1 MNDGQN
7 YATPVSRREPPGH
20 AWAKISNVIKVLIA
34 YREGWTAAAQD
45 PMERSLFSYI
55 WRHSRPE
62 QVVILGLVVLAQ
74 IFYFMSLT
82 VPKDVINNGIQGNAF
97 KNSPTIPFLVWELD
111 LSAFLPG
118 KVIRFFD
125 GFQVDQLQYLV
136 VMSFVFLGAVVI
148 NGQFKRSIN
157 TQKGRMGERMLRRLR
172 YELYDRI
179 LRFPPAHFRKV
190 KQAELATMI
199 KDEVEP
205 LGGFIGDAFVQ
216 PMFLGGQALTAI
228 IFIMLQNWL
237 LGIIVIVLLGVQMA
251 IIPRLRKPVLVL
263 GRQRQLSA
271 RQLAGRIAETADGVH
286 EIHIHGAANYERA
299 DISERLGKI
308 FKIRFDLYQKKFIA
322 KFWNNILSQAT
333 PFAIYLVGGYFAITG
348 QMDVGAV
355 VGVLLA
361 YKDLPSPIKE
371 LIDWDQQ
378 RQDVQI
384 KYEQVIDQFQPE
396 GMMPP
401 ELQAIPDGPPPPLG
415 KELALAGVVVSE
427 DGRVKQLDGV
437 SLTLPTATRVAVIGG
452 SGSGKD
458 VLGQV
463 LARQTTPASGSIR
476 IDGKDFFQLP
486 EYVLGARVAYVG
498 QDTYLF
504 PISVRDNLLFG
515 LKLRPVAPATYDDAT
530 RTLRTAFWK
539 ESERAGNPPL
549 DPNAD
554 WVDYELAGATGPAD
568 LLPCIVK
575 VLKQVELDED
585 IYSLGLRGTVDA
597 NARPDLAEKILK
609 ARHTLHGRL
618 KDAAYAGLVEPFDED
633 HYNKNLSV
641 AENLLFGTP
650 LGKQFDGDNLAAD
663 PYVMS
668 VLKQTGLDLDMQRM
682 GLSIAETMVELF
694 SGLSPDNPLFE
705 QYSFISADELPNVR
719 LLLQRLGGKGIEAVP
734 DADRMRLMTLPFRY
748 IEARHR
754 LGLIDA
760 EMEGRI
766 LAARRAFADGLPAS
780 LRDAVEFYD
789 FERYNSAATLQ
800 DNILFGRLVYGQ
812 AQAAER
818 IGGLIAEVLDELHLR
833 DSVIEVGLE
842 YNVGV
847 GGKRL
852 PASQRQ
858 KLGIARALIKR
869 PQLLV
874 VNEAVAMFDGRTQ
887 DRIRDNILAAAT
899 EDGRGVFWIA
909 NRPNQ
914 SEPFEQIVVMQG
926 GRVAAQGA
934 PSDLAAKG
942 GLYAELMASA

>member
-1 MNDGQN
+1 MQRN
-7 YATPVSRREPPGH
+7 
-20 AWAKISNVIKVLIA
+20 
-34 YREGWTAAAQD
+34 
-45 PMERSLFSYI
+45 LFTYI

-74 IFYFMSLT
+74 VFYFMSLT

-97 KNSPTIPFLVWELD
+97 KDSKTIPFLVFELD
-111 LSAFLPG
+111 LSAILPG
-118 KVIRFFD
+118 RIIRIFD
-125 GFQVDQLQYLV
+125 GFQVDQLGYLV
-136 VMSFVFLGAVVI
+136 TMSFVFLGAVIV
-148 NGQFKRSIN
+148 NGLFKKTIN

-172 YELYDRI
+172 YELYERI

-228 IFIMLQNWL
+228 LFIMLQNWL
-237 LGIIVIVLLGVQMA
+237 LGIIVVVLLAVQMA
-251 IIPRLRKPVLVL
+251 IVPRLRRPVLIL
-263 GRQRQLSA
+263 GRQRQITA

-286 EIHIHGAANYERA
+286 EIHIHGAVNYERA

-308 FKIRFDLYQKKFIA
+308 FKIRFDLYQKKFVA

-371 LIDWDQQ
+371 LLDWDQQ

-401 ELQAIPDGPPPPLG
+401 ELQVIPDGPPPPLG
-415 KELALAGVVVSE
+415 RELALAGVTVSE
-427 DGRVKQLDGV
+427 DGRVKQLDSV
-437 SLTLPTATRVAVIGG
+437 SMVLPTCSKLAVIGG
-452 SGSGKD
+452 SSSGKD

-463 LARQTTPASGSIR
+463 LARVTMPTAGSIK
-476 IDGKDFFQLP
+476 IDGNDFFQLP
-486 EYVLGARVAYVG
+486 EYVLGARTSYIG
-498 QDTYLF
+498 QETYLF
-504 PISVRDNLLFG
+504 PVSVRDNLLFG
-515 LKLRPVAPATYDDAT
+515 LKIRPVAPAKYDD
-530 RTLRTAFWK
+530 RTKAEREQFWK
-539 ESERAGNPPL
+539 EAERAGNPAL
-549 DPNAD
+549 DPTAD
-554 WVDYELAGATGPAD
+554 WIDYELAGATGPAD
-568 LLPCIVK
+568 LLPRIVE

-585 IYSLGLRGTVDA
+585 IYGLGLRGTVDA
-597 NARPDLAEKILK
+597 ALRPDLAERILK
-609 ARHTLHGRL
+609 ARHELHGRL
-618 KDAAYAGLVEPFDED
+618 QDPTYAGLVETFDAD
-633 HYNKNLSV
+633 RYNRNLSV
-641 AENLLFGTP
+641 AENILFGTP
-650 LGKQFDGDNLAAD
+650 LGKDFAGDNIAVD
-663 PYVMS
+663 PYMQS
-668 VLKQTGLDLDMQRM
+668 VLRSNGIDLDLQRM
-682 GLSIAETMVELF
+682 GLTIAETMVELF

-719 LLLQRLGGKGIEAVP
+719 LLLQRLGGKGIDAVP
-734 DADRMRLMTLPFRY
+734 EADKPRLMTLPFRY

-760 EMEGRI
+760 AMEERL
-766 LAARRAFADGLPAS
+766 LAARHAFSAGLPEP
-780 LRDAVEFYD
+780 LRGAVEFYD
-789 FERYNSAATLQ
+789 FQRYNSAATLQ

-812 AQAAER
+812 AQGEQR
-818 IGGLIAEVLDELHLR
+818 IGTLISEVLNELGLHN
-833 DSVIEVGLE
+833 SVIEVGLE

-852 PASQRQ
+852 TATQRQ

-874 VNEAVAMFDGRTQ
+874 VNEAVAAFDGRTQ
-887 DRIRDNILAAAT
+887 DRIRDNILATAKQG
-899 EDGRGVFWIA
+899 DRGVVWIA
-909 NRPNQ
+909 NRPSQ
-914 SEPFEQIVVMQG
+914 AEPFEKIVVMQG
-926 GRVAAQGA
+926 GRIAAQGA

-942 GLYAELMASA
+942 GLYAELMAS

>member
-1 MNDGQN
+1 
-7 YATPVSRREPPGH
+7 
-20 AWAKISNVIKVLIA
+20 
-34 YREGWTAAAQD
+34 
-45 PMERSLFSYI
+45 MERSLFSYI

-62 QVVILGLVVLAQ
+62 QIVILGLVVLAQ

-118 KVIRFFD
+118 TVIRFFD
-125 GFQVDQLQYLV
+125 GFQVNQLQYLV

-251 IIPRLRKPVLVL
+251 IIPRLRRPVLAL

-286 EIHIHGAANYERA
+286 EIHVHGASNYERA
-299 DISERLGKI
+299 DIAERLGTI

-401 ELQAIPDGPPPPLG
+401 ELQAIPDGPPPLLG
-415 KELALAGVVVSE
+415 GEMALTGIVVSE
-427 DGRVKQLDGV
+427 DGRVKQLDSV
-437 SLTLPTATRVAVIGG
+437 TMTLPTSVCTAVIGG
-452 SGSGKD
+452 AGSGKD
-458 VLGQV
+458 VLGQM
-463 LARQTTPASGSIR
+463 LARQILPASGSIK

-486 EYVLGARVAYVG
+486 EYVLGARISYVG

-515 LKLRPVAPATYDDAT
+515 LKLRPVAPATYDEAA
-530 RTLRTAFWK
+530 RVVREAFWK
-539 ESERAGNPPL
+539 ESERAGNPAL

-575 VLKQVELDED
+575 ILKQVELDED
-585 IYSLGLRGTVDA
+585 IYSLGLLGTVDA
-597 NARPDLAEKILK
+597 NARPDLAEKILR
-609 ARHTLHGRL
+609 ARHTLLERL
-618 KDAAYAGLVEPFDED
+618 KDGTYAGLVESFDKD

-641 AENLLFGTP
+641 ARNLLFGTP
-650 LGKQFDGDNLAAD
+650 LGKQFDGDNLAVD

-668 VLKQTGLDLDMQRM
+668 VLQQTGLDLDMQRM

-734 DADRMRLMTLPFRY
+734 EADRARLMTLPFRY

-760 EMEGRI
+760 DMEARI
-766 LAARRAFADGLPAS
+766 LAARRAFADGLPAN

-789 FERYNSAATLQ
+789 FGRYNSAATLQ

-818 IGGLIAEVLDELHLR
+818 IGTLIATVLDELELR
-833 DSVIEVGLE
+833 DAVIEVGLD

-852 PASQRQ
+852 PSTQRQ

-887 DRIRDNILAAAT
+887 DRIRDNILAGAA
-899 EDGRGVFWIA
+899 ESGRGVVWIA

-914 SEPFEQIVVMQG
+914 AEPFQQVFVMQG
-926 GRVAAQGA
+926 GRIVAQGA

-942 GLYAELMASA
+942 GLYTELMASA

>member
-1 MNDGQN
+1 MQRN
-7 YATPVSRREPPGH
+7 
-20 AWAKISNVIKVLIA
+20 
-34 YREGWTAAAQD
+34 
-45 PMERSLFSYI
+45 LFTYI

-62 QVVILGLVVLAQ
+62 QIVILSLVVLAQ

-82 VPKDVINNGIQGNAF
+82 VPKSVINNGIQGNAF
-97 KNSPTIPFLVWELD
+97 KDSRTIPFLVWELD
-111 LSAFLPG
+111 LSAILPG
-118 KVIRFFD
+118 KIIRIFD
-125 GFQVDQLQYLV
+125 GFQVDQLGYLV
-136 VMSFVFLGAVVI
+136 TMSFVFLGAVVV
-148 NGQFKRSIN
+148 NGLFKKTIN

-179 LRFPPAHFRKV
+179 LRFPAAHFRKV

-228 IFIMLQNWL
+228 IFIMMQNWL
-237 LGIIVIVLLGVQMA
+237 LGIIVIVLLAVQMA
-251 IIPRLRKPVLVL
+251 IIPRLRRPVLVL
-263 GRQRQLSA
+263 GRQRQISA

-299 DISERLGKI
+299 DISERLGRI
-308 FKIRFDLYQKKFIA
+308 FKIRFDLYQKKFVA

-396 GMMPP
+396 GR
-401 ELQAIPDGPPPPLG
+401 IPDGPPPPLG
-415 KELALAGVVVSE
+415 RELALAAVTVSE
-427 DGRVKQLDGV
+427 DGRVKQLDNV
-437 SLTLPTATRVAVIGG
+437 SMVLPTCSKLAVIGG
-452 SGSGKD
+452 SSSGKD

-463 LARQTTPASGSIR
+463 LARLTLPSGGSIKL
-476 IDGKDFFQLP
+476 DGNDFFQLP
-486 EYVLGARVAYVG
+486 EYVLGARTSYVG
-498 QDTYLF
+498 QETYLF
-504 PISVRDNLLFG
+504 PLSVRDNLLFG
-515 LKLRPVAPATYDDAT
+515 LKIRPVTPAKYDDAT
-530 RTLRTAFWK
+530 RAERELFWK
-539 ESERAGNPPL
+539 EAERAGNPAL
-549 DPNAD
+549 DPTAD
-554 WVDYELAGATGPAD
+554 WIDYELAGATGPAD
-568 LLPCIVK
+568 LLPRIVE
-575 VLKQVELDED
+575 VLKNVELDED
-585 IYSLGLRGTVDA
+585 IYSLGLRGTVDPA
-597 NARPDLAEKILK
+597 LRPDLAERILK
-609 ARHTLHGRL
+609 ARHELHGRL
-618 KDAAYAGLVEPFDED
+618 QDASYAGLVETFNADR
-633 HYNKNLSV
+633 YNRNLSV
-641 AENLLFGTP
+641 AENILFGTP
-650 LGKQFDGDNLAAD
+650 LGKDFSGDNIAVD
-663 PYVMS
+663 PYMQS
-668 VLKQTGLDLDMQRM
+668 VLKATGIDKDLQRM
-682 GLSIAETMVELF
+682 GLTIAETMVELF

-719 LLLQRLGGKGIEAVP
+719 LLLQRLGGKGIDAVP
-734 DADRMRLMTLPFRY
+734 EADRPRLMTLPFRY

-760 EMEGRI
+760 AMEERL
-766 LAARRAFADGLPAS
+766 LAARHAFAAGLPAP
-780 LRDAVEFYD
+780 LRGAVEFYD
-789 FERYNSAATLQ
+789 FQRYNSAATLQ

-812 AQAAER
+812 AQGEQR
-818 IGGLIAEVLDELHLR
+818 IGTLISDVLSQLGLHN
-833 DSVIEVGLE
+833 SVIEVGLE

-852 PASQRQ
+852 TATQRQ

-874 VNEAVAMFDGRTQ
+874 VNEAVASFDGRTQ
-887 DRIRDNILAAAT
+887 DRIRDNILATAKK
-899 EDGRGVFWIA
+899 DDRGVVWIA
-909 NRPNQ
+909 NRPAQ
-914 SEPFEQIVVMQG
+914 AEPFEQIVVMQG
-926 GRVAAQGA
+926 GRIAAQGK

-942 GLYAELMASA
+942 GLYAELMAS

>member
-1 MNDGQN
+1 MQRN
-7 YATPVSRREPPGH
+7 
-20 AWAKISNVIKVLIA
+20 
-34 YREGWTAAAQD
+34 
-45 PMERSLFSYI
+45 LFTYI

-62 QVVILGLVVLAQ
+62 QLVILALVVLAQ
-74 IFYFMSLT
+74 LFYFLSLT

-97 KNSPTIPFLVWELD
+97 KNHTTIPFLVWEFD
-111 LSAFLPG
+111 LRAFLPG
-118 KVIRFFD
+118 KVIRVFD

-136 VMSFVFLGAVVI
+136 VMSFVFLGAVIV
-148 NGQFKRSIN
+148 NGQFKKTIN

-190 KQAELATMI
+190 KQAELATMV

-205 LGGFIGDAFVQ
+205 LGGFIGDAFVA

-228 IFIMLQNWL
+228 IFIMMQNWL
-237 LGIIVIVLLGVQMA
+237 LGIVVIVLLGVQMV

-263 GRQRQLSA
+263 GRARQLSA
-271 RQLAGRIAETADGVH
+271 RLLAGRIAETADGVN

-299 DISERLGKI
+299 DISERLGAI
-308 FKIRFDLYQKKFIA
+308 FKIRFDLYQKKFVA
-322 KFWNNILSQAT
+322 KFWNNFLSQAT
-333 PFAIYLVGGYFAITG
+333 PFAIYLIGGYFAITG

-401 ELQAIPDGPPPPLG
+401 ELQAIPEGPPPPLG
-415 KELALAGVVVSE
+415 KELALAGVTFSE
-427 DGRVKQLDGV
+427 DGRVKLLDGV
-437 SLTLPTATRVAVIGG
+437 TLAIPTSTKLAVIGG

-463 LARQTTPASGSIR
+463 LARLTLPTGGSIR
-476 IDGKDFFQLP
+476 LDGQDFFQVP
-486 EYVLGARVAYVG
+486 EYVLGARTSYIG

-504 PISVRDNLLFG
+504 PLSVRENLLFG
-515 LKLRPVAPATYDDAT
+515 LKFRPVAPAAYDDAT
-530 RTLRTAFWK
+530 RPLREAFWK
-539 ESERAGNPPL
+539 ESVRAGNPPF

-554 WVDYELAGATGPAD
+554 WIDYELAGASGPAD
-568 LLPCIVK
+568 LLPRMVDA
-575 VLKQVELDED
+575 LRQVEIDED
-585 IYSLGLRGTVDA
+585 IYSLGLRGTIDA
-597 NARPDLAEKILK
+597 ALRPDLAEKILT

-618 KDAAYAGLVEPFDED
+618 QNATYAGLVEPFNADL
-633 HYNKNLSV
+633 YNKNLSV

-650 LGKQFDGDNLAAD
+650 LGKQFDGDNIAAD
-663 PYVMS
+663 PYVQS
-668 VLKQTGLDLDMQRM
+668 VLQATGLELDLQRM
-682 GLSIAETMVELF
+682 GLTIAETMVELF

-734 DADRMRLMTLPFRY
+734 EADRPRLMTLPFRY

-754 LGLIDA
+754 LGLVDGA
-760 EMEGRI
+760 VEERLLG
-766 LAARRAFADGLPAS
+766 ARHAFAAGLPAN
-780 LRDAVEFYD
+780 LRGAVEFYD
-789 FERYNSAATLQ
+789 FGRYNSAATLQ

-812 AQAAER
+812 AQADTR
-818 IGGLIAEVLDELHLR
+818 IGMLITEVLNELGLR
-833 DSVIEVGLE
+833 DSAIGVGLE

-847 GGKRL
+847 AGKRL
-852 PASQRQ
+852 PATQRQ

-869 PQLLV
+869 PQLLI
-874 VNEAVAMFDGRTQ
+874 VNEAVAVFDGRTQ
-887 DRIRDNILAAAT
+887 DRIRDNILAAA
-899 EDGRGVFWIA
+899 DGRGVVWIA
-909 NRPNQ
+909 NRPAQ
-914 SEPFEQIVVMQG
+914 AEPFEHIVVMQAG
-926 GRVAAQGA
+926 KIVAQGT
-934 PSDLAAKG
+934 PSELAARG
-942 GLYAELMASA
+942 GLYTDLMASA

>member
-1 MNDGQN
+1 
-7 YATPVSRREPPGH
+7 
-20 AWAKISNVIKVLIA
+20 
-34 YREGWTAAAQD
+34 
-45 PMERSLFSYI
+45 
-55 WRHSRPE
+55 
-62 QVVILGLVVLAQ
+62 
-74 IFYFMSLT
+74 
-82 VPKDVINNGIQGNAF
+82 
-97 KNSPTIPFLVWELD
+97 
-111 LSAFLPG
+111 
-118 KVIRFFD
+118 
-125 GFQVDQLQYLV
+125 
-136 VMSFVFLGAVVI
+136 
-148 NGQFKRSIN
+148 
-157 TQKGRMGERMLRRLR
+157 
-172 YELYDRI
+172 
-179 LRFPPAHFRKV
+179 
-190 KQAELATMI
+190 
-199 KDEVEP
+199 
-205 LGGFIGDAFVQ
+205 
-216 PMFLGGQALTAI
+216 
-228 IFIMLQNWL
+228 
-237 LGIIVIVLLGVQMA
+237 
-251 IIPRLRKPVLVL
+251 
-263 GRQRQLSA
+263 
-271 RQLAGRIAETADGVH
+271 
-286 EIHIHGAANYERA
+286 
-299 DISERLGKI
+299 
-308 FKIRFDLYQKKFIA
+308 
-322 KFWNNILSQAT
+322 
-333 PFAIYLVGGYFAITG
+333 
-348 QMDVGAV
+348 V

-415 KELALAGVVVSE
+415 NELALAGVVVTE
-427 DGRVKQLDGV
+427 DGRVKQLDSL
-437 SLTLPTATRVAVIGG
+437 SLTLPTSSRVAVIGG

-463 LARQTTPASGSIR
+463 LARQTLPASGSVR
-476 IDGKDFFQLP
+476 IDGKDFFQVP
-486 EYVLGARVAYVG
+486 EYVIGARLAYVG

-504 PISVRDNLLFG
+504 PLSVRDNLLFG
-515 LKLRPVAPATYDDAT
+515 LKLRPVAPASYDEAT
-530 RTLRTAFWK
+530 KSIREAFWK
-539 ESERAGNPPL
+539 ESVRAGNPAF

-568 LLPCIVK
+568 LLPCMVR
-575 VLKQVELDED
+575 VLKQVDLDED

-597 NARPDLAEKILK
+597 ALRPDLAEKILK
-609 ARHTLHGRL
+609 ARHTLHEHLQDGT
-618 KDAAYAGLVEPFDED
+618 YAGLVEPFNDD

-641 AENLLFGTP
+641 AENLLFGTA
-650 LGKQFDGDNLAAD
+650 LGKQFDGDNLATD

-668 VLKQTGLDLDMQRM
+668 VLQKTGLDVELQRM

-734 DADRMRLMTLPFRY
+734 EADRIRLMTLPFRY

-760 EMEGRI
+760 AMEERI
-766 LAARRAFADGLPAS
+766 LGARRAFAEGLPAN

-812 AQAAER
+812 AQAGER
-818 IGGLIAEVLDELHLR
+818 IGTLIAQVFDELGLR

-869 PQLLV
+869 PQLVV

-887 DRIRDNILAAAT
+887 DRIRDNILADAS
-899 EDGRGVFWIA
+899 ERHSGVFWIA
-909 NRPNQ
+909 NRPSQ
-914 SEPFEQIVVMQG
+914 AEPFDQIVV
-926 GRVAAQGA
+926 AQGS
-934 PSDLAAKG
+934 PSELAAKG
-942 GLYAELMASA
+942 GLYTELMASA

>member
-1 MNDGQN
+1 MQRN
-7 YATPVSRREPPGH
+7 
-20 AWAKISNVIKVLIA
+20 
-34 YREGWTAAAQD
+34 
-45 PMERSLFSYI
+45 LFTYI

-62 QVVILGLVVLAQ
+62 QVVILALVVLAQ

-82 VPKDVINNGIQGNAF
+82 VPKSVINNGIQGNAF
-97 KNSPTIPFLVWELD
+97 KNSKTIPFLVWEFD
-111 LSAFLPG
+111 LSAILPG
-118 KVIRFFD
+118 KVVRLFD

-136 VMSFVFLGAVVI
+136 VMSFVFLGAVIV
-148 NGQFKRSIN
+148 NGQFKKVIN

-179 LRFPPAHFRKV
+179 LRFPAAHFRKV

-228 IFIMLQNWL
+228 IFIVLQNWL
-237 LGIIVIVLLGVQMA
+237 LGIVVVVLLGVQMV

-263 GRQRQLSA
+263 GRQRQISA
-271 RQLAGRIAETADGVH
+271 RQLAGRIAETADGYS
-286 EIHIHGAANYERA
+286 EIHVHGAANFERA
-299 DISERLGKI
+299 DISDRLGRI
-308 FKIRFDLYQKKFIA
+308 FKIRFDLYQKKFVA

-333 PFAIYLVGGYFAITG
+333 PFAIYLIGGYFAITG

-396 GMMPP
+396 GMMPE

-415 KELALAGVVVSE
+415 RELALAGVTVSE
-427 DGRVKQLDGV
+427 DGRVKQLDSV
-437 SLTLPTATRVAVIGG
+437 SLVVPTCGRMAVIGQ
-452 SGSGKD
+452 SSSGKD

-463 LARQTTPASGSIR
+463 LARVMLPSAGSIK
-476 IDGKDFFQLP
+476 IDGNDFFRIP
-486 EYVLGARVAYVG
+486 EYVLGSRTSYIG
-498 QDTYLF
+498 QETYLF
-504 PISVRDNLLFG
+504 PLSVRDNLLFG
-515 LKLRPVAPATYDDAT
+515 LKNRPVTPATYDDAS
-530 RTLRTAFWK
+530 RALREAFWK
-539 ESERAGNPPL
+539 ESVRAGNPAL

-554 WVDYELAGATGPAD
+554 WIDYELAGATGPSD
-568 LLPCIVK
+568 LLPCMVEA
-575 VLKQVELDED
+575 LKQVELDED
-585 IYSLGLRGTVDA
+585 IYSYGLRGTIDA
-597 NARPDLAEKILK
+597 AQRPDLAEKILK
-609 ARHTLHGRL
+609 ARHAMHGRL
-618 KDAAYAGLVEPFDED
+618 QQDETYAGLVETFRGDR
-633 HYNKNLSV
+633 YNRNLSV

-650 LGKQFDGDNLAAD
+650 LGKTFDGDNIAAD
-663 PYVMS
+663 PYVES
-668 VLKQTGLDLDMQRM
+668 VLQANGLVRDLQRM
-682 GLSIAETMVELF
+682 GLAIAETMVELF
-694 SGLSPDNPLFE
+694 SDLSPDNPLFE

-734 DADRMRLMTLPFRY
+734 ESDGRRLMTLPFRY

-760 EMEGRI
+760 AMEDRL
-766 LAARRAFADGLPAS
+766 LAARRAFEEGLPAS
-780 LRDAVEFYD
+780 LREAVEFYD
-789 FERYNSAATLQ
+789 FDRYNSAATLQ

-812 AQAAER
+812 AQAEAR
-818 IGGLIAEVLDELHLR
+818 IGTLISEVLAELDLR
-833 DSVIEVGLE
+833 NSVIEVGLE

-852 PASQRQ
+852 TATQRQ

-869 PQLLV
+869 PQLLI
-874 VNEAVAMFDGRTQ
+874 VNEAVASFDGRTQ
-887 DRIRDNILAAAT
+887 DRIRDNILASAT
-899 EDGRGVFWIA
+899 MGDRGVVWIA
-909 NRPNQ
+909 NRPTQ
-914 SEPFEQIVVMQG
+914 AEPFEQIVVMQN
-926 GRVAAQGA
+926 GRIAAQGPPA
-934 PSDLAAKG
+934 DLAERG

>member
-1 MNDGQN
+1 
-7 YATPVSRREPPGH
+7 
-20 AWAKISNVIKVLIA
+20 
-34 YREGWTAAAQD
+34 
-45 PMERSLFSYI
+45 MERSLFSYI

-62 QVVILGLVVLAQ
+62 QVVILLLVFLAQ

-82 VPKDVINNGIQGNAF
+82 VPKSVINNGIQGNAF
-97 KNSPTIPFLVWELD
+97 KTSKTIPFLVWELD
-111 LSAFLPG
+111 LTAIFPG
-118 KVIRFFD
+118 RVIRFFD

-136 VMSFVFLGAVVI
+136 VMSFVFLGAVIV
-148 NGQFKRSIN
+148 NGLFKKTIN

-190 KQAELATMI
+190 KQAELATMV

-228 IFIMLQNWL
+228 IFIMMQNWL
-237 LGIIVIVLLGVQMA
+237 LGIIVIVLLAVQMS

-263 GRQRQLSA
+263 GRQRQISA

-299 DISERLGKI
+299 DISERLGLI
-308 FKIRFDLYQKKFIA
+308 FKIRFDLYQKKFVA

-401 ELQAIPDGPPPPLG
+401 ELQSIPDGPPPPLG
-415 KELALAGVVVSE
+415 NQLALVGVVVTE
-427 DGRVKQLDGV
+427 DGRVKQLDTL
-437 SLTLPTATRVAVIGG
+437 SLTLSTSSRVAVIGG
-452 SGSGKD
+452 SGSGKE

-463 LARQTTPASGSIR
+463 LARQTLPASGTIR

-486 EYVLGARVAYVG
+486 EYVIGARLAYVG

-504 PISVRDNLLFG
+504 PLSVRDNLLFG
-515 LKLRPVAPATYDDAT
+515 LKLRPVAPAAYDEAT
-530 RTLRTAFWK
+530 KVIREAFWK
-539 ESERAGNPPL
+539 ESERAGNPAF

-568 LLPCIVK
+568 LLPCMVRT
-575 VLKQVELDED
+575 LKQVELDED

-597 NARPDLAEKILK
+597 ALRPDLAEKILK
-609 ARHTLHGRL
+609 ARHTLHEHLQDGT
-618 KDAAYAGLVEPFDED
+618 YAGLVEPFNND

-641 AENLLFGTP
+641 AENLLFGTA

-668 VLKQTGLDLDMQRM
+668 VLRKTGLDVDLQRM

-734 DADRMRLMTLPFRY
+734 EADRIRLMTLPFRY

-760 EMEGRI
+760 AMEERI
-766 LAARRAFADGLPAS
+766 LGARRAFAEGLPAN

-789 FERYNSAATLQ
+789 FERYNSSATLQ

-812 AQAAER
+812 AQAGER
-818 IGGLIAEVLDELHLR
+818 IGTLIAQVFDELGLR

-869 PQLLV
+869 PQLVV

-887 DRIRDNILAAAT
+887 DRIRDNILADASERAC
-899 EDGRGVFWIA
+899 GVFWIA
-909 NRPNQ
+909 NRPSQ
-914 SEPFEQIVVMQG
+914 AQPFEQVVVMQG
-926 GRVAAQGA
+926 GRVVAQGS

-942 GLYAELMASA
+942 GLYTELMASA

>member
-1 MNDGQN
+1 MQRN
-7 YATPVSRREPPGH
+7 
-20 AWAKISNVIKVLIA
+20 
-34 YREGWTAAAQD
+34 
-45 PMERSLFSYI
+45 LFTYI

-62 QVVILGLVVLAQ
+62 QLVILALVVLAQ
-74 IFYFMSLT
+74 LFYFLSLT
-82 VPKDVINNGIQGNAF
+82 VPKSVINNGIQGNAF
-97 KNSPTIPFLVWELD
+97 KDSKTIPFLVWELD
-111 LSAFLPG
+111 LSAILPG

-136 VMSFVFLGAVVI
+136 VMSFVFLGAVVV
-148 NGQFKRSIN
+148 NGQFKKTIN

-190 KQAELATMI
+190 KQAELATMV

-205 LGGFIGDAFVQ
+205 LGGFIGDAFVA

-237 LGIIVIVLLGVQMA
+237 LGIVVVVLLGVQMA
-251 IIPRLRKPVLVL
+251 IIPRLRKPVLAL

-271 RQLAGRIAETADGVH
+271 RLLAGRIAETADGVH

-299 DISERLGKI
+299 DISERLGRI
-308 FKIRFDLYQKKFIA
+308 FKIRFDLYQKKFVA
-322 KFWNNILSQAT
+322 KFWNNFLSQAT
-333 PFAIYLVGGYFAITG
+333 PFAIYLIGGYFAITG

-415 KELALAGVVVSE
+415 KELALAGVTFSE
-427 DGRVKQLDGV
+427 DGRVKLLDGI
-437 SLTLPTATRVAVIGG
+437 TLSVPTAAKLAVIGG
-452 SGSGKD
+452 AGSGKD
-458 VLGQV
+458 VLGQM
-463 LARQTTPASGSIR
+463 LARLVQPTGGSVR
-476 IDGKDFFQLP
+476 LDGKDFFQVP
-486 EYVLGARVAYVG
+486 EYLLGARTAYVG

-504 PISVRDNLLFG
+504 PLSVRDNLLFG
-515 LKLRPVAPATYDDAT
+515 LKFRPVAPASYDDAT
-530 RTLRTAFWK
+530 RVVREAFWK
-539 ESERAGNPPL
+539 ESERAGNPPF

-568 LLPCIVK
+568 LLPRMVDA
-575 VLKQVELDED
+575 LRQVEIDED
-585 IYSLGLRGTVDA
+585 IYSLGLRGTIDA
-597 NARPDLAEKILK
+597 ALRPDLAEKILK

-618 KDAAYAGLVEPFDED
+618 QNTAYAGLVEPFNGDL
-633 HYNKNLSV
+633 YNKNLSV

-650 LGKQFDGDNLAAD
+650 LGKQFDGDNIAAD
-663 PYVMS
+663 PYVQS
-668 VLKQTGLDLDMQRM
+668 VLQATGLNLDLQRM

-734 DADRMRLMTLPFRY
+734 DADRPRLMTLPFRY
-748 IEARHR
+748 TEARHR

-760 EMEGRI
+760 AMEERI
-766 LAARRAFADGLPAS
+766 LGARHAFAEGLPAE
-780 LRDAVEFYD
+780 LRSAVEFYD
-789 FERYNSAATLQ
+789 FARYNSAATLQ
-800 DNILFGRLVYGQ
+800 DNVLFGRLVYGQ
-812 AQAAER
+812 AEAETR
-818 IGGLIAEVLDELHLR
+818 IGTLIAEVLNELGLR
-833 DSVIEVGLE
+833 DSAIEVGLD

-847 GGKRL
+847 AGKRL
-852 PASQRQ
+852 PATQRQ

-869 PQLLV
+869 PQLLI

-899 EDGRGVFWIA
+899 TENRGVVWIA
-909 NRPNQ
+909 NRPAQ
-914 SEPFEQIVVMQG
+914 AEPFEQIVVMQA
-926 GRVAAQGA
+926 GRIASQGA
-934 PSDLAAKG
+934 PAELAARG
-942 GLYAELMASA
+942 GLYTELMASA

>member
-1 MNDGQN
+1 MQRN
-7 YATPVSRREPPGH
+7 
-20 AWAKISNVIKVLIA
+20 
-34 YREGWTAAAQD
+34 
-45 PMERSLFSYI
+45 LFSYI

-62 QVVILGLVVLAQ
+62 QIVILILVVFAQ
-74 IFYFMSLT
+74 VFYFLSLS
-82 VPKDVINNGIQGNAF
+82 VPKSIVNNGISGNAF
-97 KNSPTIPFLVWELD
+97 KDAALIPWGAIDFTLPSFLGGFHVHL
-111 LSAFLPG
+111 
-118 KVIRFFD
+118 FD
-125 GFQVDQLQYLV
+125 GFTVDQLTYLV
-136 VMSFVFLGAVVI
+136 AMSFVFLAAVVV
-148 NGQFKRSIN
+148 NGQFKKSIN

-228 IFIMLQNWL
+228 IFIMMQNWL
-237 LGIIVIVLLGVQMA
+237 LSIIVIVLLAVQMA
-251 IIPRLRKPVLVL
+251 IIPRLRRPVLVL

-271 RQLAGRIAETADGVH
+271 RLLAGRIAETADGVN

-299 DISERLGKI
+299 DISERLGHI
-308 FKIRFDLYQKKFIA
+308 FRIRFELYNKKFVA
-322 KFWNNILSQAT
+322 KFWNNLLSQVT

-396 GMMPP
+396 GMMAP
-401 ELQAIPDGPPPPLG
+401 ELQVIPDGPPPPLG
-415 KELALAGVVVSE
+415 HELVLSNVTVSE
-427 DGRVKQLDGV
+427 DGRVRLLDNV
-437 SLTLPTATRVAVIGG
+437 SLSLPTDARVAVIGG

-463 LARQTTPASGSIR
+463 LSRLVQPTGGSIK
-476 IDGKDFFQLP
+476 IDGKDYLEMP
-486 EYVLGARVAYVG
+486 EYVIGARTAYIG
-498 QDTYLF
+498 QETYLF
-504 PISVRDNLLFG
+504 PLSVRDNLLFG
-515 LKLRPVAPATYDDAT
+515 LKHRPVAPATYDDAT
-530 RTLRTAFWK
+530 KVLREAFWR
-539 ESERAGNPPL
+539 EAERAGNPPL
-549 DPNAD
+549 DPAAD
-554 WVDYELAGATGPAD
+554 WIDYELAGATGPGD
-568 LLPCIVK
+568 LLPCMVRA
-575 VLKQVELDED
+575 LKHVELDED
-585 IYSLGLRGTVDA
+585 IYALGLRGA
-597 NARPDLAEKILK
+597 IEAGKRPDLAEKILTV
-609 ARHTLHGRL
+609 RHELHGRL
-618 KDAAYAGLVEPFDED
+618 QDPAYAGLVEPFNVDK
-633 HYNKNLSV
+633 YNKNLSV

-650 LGKQFDGDNLAAD
+650 VGKDFDGDNLAAD
-663 PYVMS
+663 PYMQT
-668 VLKQTGLDLDMQRM
+668 VLKEGGIDRDLLHM

-719 LLLQRLGGKGIEAVP
+719 LLLQRLGGKGADAVP
-734 DADRMRLMTLPFRY
+734 EADRARLMTLPLRY

-760 EMEGRI
+760 AMEDRL
-766 LAARRAFADGLPAS
+766 LAARRAFAANLPAP
-780 LRDAVEFYD
+780 LRGSVEFYD
-789 FERYNSAATLQ
+789 FELYNSAATLQ
-800 DNILFGRLVYGQ
+800 DNILFGRLIYGQ
-812 AQAAER
+812 AQAESR
-818 IGGLIAEVLDELHLR
+818 IGALIADVLAELGLR

-847 GGKRL
+847 AGKRL
-852 PASQRQ
+852 PATQRQ

-869 PQLLV
+869 PQFLV
-874 VNEAVAMFDGRTQ
+874 VNEAVAAFDGRTQ
-887 DRIRDNILAAAT
+887 DRVRDHILASC
-899 EDGRGVFWIA
+899 EGRGVVWIA
-909 NRPNQ
+909 SRPSQ
-914 SEPFEQIVVMQG
+914 AEPFDQIVVMDS
-926 GRVAAQGA
+926 GRIAMQGA
-934 PSDLAAKG
+934 KADLEARG

>member
-1 MNDGQN
+1 MQRN
-7 YATPVSRREPPGH
+7 
-20 AWAKISNVIKVLIA
+20 
-34 YREGWTAAAQD
+34 
-45 PMERSLFSYI
+45 LFTYI

-62 QVVILGLVVLAQ
+62 QLVILGLVVLAQ
-74 IFYFMSLT
+74 IFYFLSLT
-82 VPKDVINNGIQGNAF
+82 VPKSVINNGIQGNAF
-97 KNSPTIPFLVWELD
+97 KDSKTIPFLVWELD
-111 LSAFLPG
+111 LSAILPG

-136 VMSFVFLGAVVI
+136 VMSFVFLGAVVV
-148 NGQFKRSIN
+148 NGQFKKTIN

-179 LRFPPAHFRKV
+179 LRFPAAHFRKV
-190 KQAELATMI
+190 KQAELATMV

-205 LGGFIGDAFVQ
+205 LGGFIGDAFVA

-237 LGIIVIVLLGVQMA
+237 LGIVVVVLLGVQMA

-271 RQLAGRIAETADGVH
+271 RLLAGRIAETADGVH
-286 EIHIHGAANYERA
+286 EIHVHGAANYERA
-299 DISERLGKI
+299 DISERLGRI
-308 FKIRFDLYQKKFIA
+308 FKIRFDLYQKKFVA
-322 KFWNNILSQAT
+322 KFWNNFLSQAT
-333 PFAIYLVGGYFAITG
+333 PFAIYLIGGYFAITG

-415 KELALAGVVVSE
+415 NELTLSGVTFSE
-427 DGRVKQLDGV
+427 DGRVKLLDSV
-437 SLTLPTATRVAVIGG
+437 TLAVPTTMRLAVIG
-452 SGSGKD
+452 SAGSGKD
-458 VLGQV
+458 VLGQM
-463 LARQTTPASGSIR
+463 LARLVLPTGGSVR
-476 IDGKDFFQLP
+476 LDGKDFFQVP
-486 EYVLGARVAYVG
+486 EYLLGARTAYIG

-504 PISVRDNLLFG
+504 PLSVRDNLLFG
-515 LKLRPVAPATYDDAT
+515 LKFRPVAPAAYDDAT
-530 RTLRTAFWK
+530 RAIREAFWK
-539 ESERAGNPPL
+539 ESERSGNPPF

-554 WVDYELAGATGPAD
+554 WIDYELAGATGPGD
-568 LLPCIVK
+568 LLPRMVDA
-575 VLKQVELDED
+575 LRQVEIDED
-585 IYSLGLRGTVDA
+585 IYSLGLRGTIEA
-597 NARPDLAEKILK
+597 AQRPDLAEKILK

-618 KDAAYAGLVEPFDED
+618 QSADYAGLVEPFNGDL
-633 HYNKNLSV
+633 YNKNLSV

-650 LGKQFDGDNLAAD
+650 LGKQFDGDNIAAD
-663 PYVMS
+663 PYVQS
-668 VLKQTGLDLDMQRM
+668 VLQKTGLNLDLQRM

-734 DADRMRLMTLPFRY
+734 EADRGRLMTLPFRY

-766 LAARRAFADGLPAS
+766 LAARHAFAEGLPAD
-780 LRDAVEFYD
+780 LRGAVEFYD

-800 DNILFGRLVYGQ
+800 DNILFGRLIYGQ
-812 AQAAER
+812 AQAGER
-818 IGGLIAEVLDELHLR
+818 IGTLISEVLNELGLR
-833 DSVIEVGLE
+833 DQAIEVGLE

-847 GGKRL
+847 AGKRL
-852 PASQRQ
+852 PATQRQ

-869 PQLLV
+869 PQLLI

-887 DRIRDNILAAAT
+887 DRIRDNILATAT
-899 EDGRGVFWIA
+899 TEKRGVVWIA
-909 NRPNQ
+909 NRPAQ
-914 SEPFEQIVVMQG
+914 AEPFEQIVVMQA
-926 GRVAAQGA
+926 GRITSQGA
-934 PSDLAAKG
+934 PAELAARG
-942 GLYAELMASA
+942 GLYTELMASA

>member
-1 MNDGQN
+1 MQRN
-7 YATPVSRREPPGH
+7 
-20 AWAKISNVIKVLIA
+20 
-34 YREGWTAAAQD
+34 
-45 PMERSLFSYI
+45 LFSYI

-62 QVVILGLVVLAQ
+62 QLVILALVVLAQ
-74 IFYFMSLT
+74 LFYFLSLT
-82 VPKDVINNGIQGNAF
+82 VPKSVINNGIQGNAF
-97 KNSPTIPFLVWELD
+97 KESKTIPFLVWELD
-111 LSAFLPG
+111 LTAIFPG

-136 VMSFVFLGAVVI
+136 VMSFVFLGAVVV
-148 NGQFKRSIN
+148 NGQFKKTIN

-190 KQAELATMI
+190 KQAELATMV

-205 LGGFIGDAFVQ
+205 LGGFIGDAFVA

-237 LGIIVIVLLGVQMA
+237 LGIVVIILLGVQMA

-271 RQLAGRIAETADGVH
+271 RLLAGRIAETADGIH
-286 EIHIHGAANYERA
+286 EIHIHGATNYERA
-299 DISERLGKI
+299 DISERLGAI
-308 FKIRFDLYQKKFIA
+308 FKIRFDLYQKKFVA
-322 KFWNNILSQAT
+322 KFWNNLLSQAT
-333 PFAIYLVGGYFAITG
+333 PFAIYLIGGYFAITG

-415 KELALAGVVVSE
+415 NELALAGVTFSE
-427 DGRVKQLDGV
+427 DGRVKLLDSV
-437 SLTLPTATRVAVIGG
+437 TLAVPTAMRMAVIG
-452 SGSGKD
+452 SAGSGKD
-458 VLGQV
+458 VLGQM
-463 LARQTTPASGSIR
+463 LARLVLPTGGSVR
-476 IDGKDFFQLP
+476 LDGKDFFQVP
-486 EYVLGARVAYVG
+486 EYLLGARTAYVG

-504 PISVRDNLLFG
+504 PLSVRDNLLFG
-515 LKLRPVAPATYDDAT
+515 LKFRPVAPATYDDAT
-530 RTLRTAFWK
+530 RAIRGAFLK
-539 ESERAGNPPL
+539 ESERAGNPPF

-554 WVDYELAGATGPAD
+554 WIDYELAGATGPAD
-568 LLPCIVK
+568 LLPRMVDA
-575 VLKQVELDED
+575 LRQVEIDED
-585 IYSLGLRGTVDA
+585 IYSLGLGGTIDPA
-597 NARPDLAEKILK
+597 QRPDLAEKILK

-618 KDAAYAGLVEPFDED
+618 QNADYAGLVEPFNGDL
-633 HYNKNLSV
+633 YNKNLSV

-650 LGKQFDGDNLAAD
+650 LGKQFDGDNISAD
-663 PYVMS
+663 PYVQS
-668 VLKQTGLDLDMQRM
+668 VLEATGLNLDLQRM
-682 GLSIAETMVELF
+682 GLAIAETMVELF

-734 DADRMRLMTLPFRY
+734 EADRPRLMTLPFRY

-754 LGLIDA
+754 LGLVDGA
-760 EMEGRI
+760 VEERLLM
-766 LAARRAFADGLPAS
+766 ARHAFADGLPAE
-780 LRDAVEFYD
+780 LRGAVEFYD
-789 FERYNSAATLQ
+789 FARYNSAATLQ
-800 DNILFGRLVYGQ
+800 DNVLFGRLVYGQ
-812 AQAAER
+812 AQGEER
-818 IGGLIAEVLDELHLR
+818 IGTLTSEVLNELGLR

-852 PASQRQ
+852 PATQRQ
-858 KLGIARALIKR
+858 KLGIARAVIKR
-869 PQLLV
+869 PQLLI

-887 DRIRDNILAAAT
+887 DRIRDNILTTAT
-899 EDGRGVFWIA
+899 ADGRGLIWIA

-914 SEPFEQIVVMQG
+914 AEPFDQIVIMQG
-926 GRVAAQGA
+926 GRIVSQGS
-934 PSDLAAKG
+934 PPELAARG
-942 GLYAELMASA
+942 GLYADLMASA